1 MDYYCA
7 PNDLIIMS
15 ESKEFLVTA
24 RKWRPR
30 LYSDVVG
37 QEHIT
42 KTLKNSI
49 SADRVHHAYI
59 FSGPR
64 GVGKTTTA
72 RIHAIALNNHT
83 EDFEPD
89 LNSDLAK
96 QLSEGRA
103 IDIIEID
110 GASNNSVDD
119 VRRLRENA
127 KYPPV
132 NGKYKVY
139 IIDEVHMLS
148 DSAFNALLKIIEEPP
163 PHLVFILATTE
174 PQKIPAT
181 ILSRCQ
187 RYNFRRMEIE
197 EIVEQLSMIAK
208 AEGLTID
215 EESLQIIARKGD
227 GSMRDSQSIF
237 DQAIAFC
244 GRDIKYTELA
254 SALNLIDEMFY
265 FRISAAI
272 VNHDIKEIFAISNE
286 IVTHGYDVKDCMS
299 GLLEHFRNTLTVVTT
314 KKTDLIKTSKA
325 FKAKYVELAHNMTKA
340 DLLRLMELA
349 SRTEN
354 DLRFAS
360 SPTIKF
366 ESALVQMAS
375 MDKAKDIETLL
386 REIMKLNGA
395 DFPDNPEP
403 EKKKFEQLVEEVNV
417 EYIVDEKIEDL
428 SEIITENPTVESS
441 EIVEEKQENL
451 QEKWN
456 RFVNDETIS
465 GTDIAMVKEINKVS
479 FSADNITLTTDV
491 QFIYDNLIS
500 HKNELQSTFTN
511 KTNSKAKIELQIV
524 NKEEKI
530 EDEKEKHPI
539 ENKIISEFKAFEEK
553 SQD

>member
-1 MDYYCA
+1 
-7 PNDLIIMS
+7 MS

-49 SADRVHHAYI
+49 SSDRVHHAYL

-83 EDFEPD
+83 DDFEPD
-89 LNSDLAK
+89 LNSELAK
-96 QLSEGRA
+96 QLGEGRA
-103 IDIIEID
+103 MDIIEID

-197 EIVEQLSMIAK
+197 EIVEQLSMIAN
-208 AEGLTID
+208 AEELKID

-265 FRISAAI
+265 FRISSAI
-272 VNHDIKEIFAISNE
+272 INHDIKEIFTISNE
-286 IVTHGYDVKDCMS
+286 IVTHGYDVKECMS

-314 KKTDLIKTSKA
+314 TKTDLIKTSKT
-325 FKAKYVELAHNMTKA
+325 FKAKYVELAHNMAKA

-360 SPTIKF
+360 SPSIKF
-366 ESALVQMAS
+366 ETALVQMAS

-386 REIMKLNGA
+386 KEVMKLNGA
-395 DFPDNPEP
+395 ELPANPEP
-403 EKKKFEQLVEEVNV
+403 EKKKIERLVEETPV
-417 EYIVDEKIEDL
+417 EYKAEVKAEEK
-428 SEIITENPTVESS
+428 
-441 EIVEEKQENL
+441 EIVVEKVAVTKEEIPPPKQ
-451 QEKWN
+451 QESIQDKWN
-456 RFVNDETIS
+456 KFVAYESLIGSDIS
-465 GTDIAMVKEINKVS
+465 MVKEVMDID
-479 FSADNITLTTDV
+479 FEDDNIKLFIKD
-491 QFIYDNLIS
+491 QFIYDNLNS
-500 HKNELQSTFTN
+500 HKKQLQSAFTDI
-511 KTNSKAKIELQIV
+511 TNSRAVIELEKV
-524 NKEEKI
+524 EKEEEVI
-530 EDEKEKHPI
+530 EEREKHPI
-539 ENKIISEFKAFEEK
+539 EKKIISEFKAFEEK

>member
-1 MDYYCA
+1 
-7 PNDLIIMS
+7 MS

-37 QEHIT
+37 QGHIT

-49 SADRVHHAYI
+49 SSDRVHHAYL

-83 EDFEPD
+83 DDYEPD
-89 LNSDLAK
+89 LNSELAK
-96 QLSEGRA
+96 QLGEGRA
-103 IDIIEID
+103 MDIIEID

-197 EIVEQLSMIAK
+197 EIVEQLSMIAD
-208 AEGLTID
+208 AEGLVID

-272 VNHDIKEIFAISNE
+272 INHDIKEIFAISNE
-286 IVTHGYDVKDCMS
+286 IVTHGYDVKECMS

-314 KKTDLIKTSKA
+314 TKTDLIKTSKA
-325 FKAKYVELAHNMTKA
+325 FKAKYVELAHNMAKA

-360 SPTIKF
+360 SPSIKF
-366 ESALVQMAS
+366 ETALVQMAS
-375 MDKAKDIETLL
+375 MDKAKDIESLL
-386 REIMKLNGA
+386 KEVMKLNGTEL
-395 DFPDNPEP
+395 PTNPEP
-403 EKKKFEQLVEEVNV
+403 EKKKLDRLVEESPV
-417 EYIVDEKIEDL
+417 EYKAEVKQEKVTEKPIEKPQ
-428 SEIITENPTVESS
+428 EV
-441 EIVEEKQENL
+441 VEEIPPL
-451 QEKWN
+451 QMEEGLQDKWN
-456 RFVNDETIS
+456 RFVTHESLS
-465 GTDIAMVKEINKVS
+465 GTDIAMVKEVTDVEFGNERI
-479 FSADNITLTTDV
+479 ILTTHV
-491 QFIYDNLIS
+491 QFIYENLGS
-500 HKNELQSTFTN
+500 HIWHLQSEFTDI
-511 KTNSKAKIELQIV
+511 TGSKAKIELV
-524 NKEEKI
+524 KVVKEEEI
-530 EDEKEKHPI
+530 VEEREKHPI
-539 ENKIISEFKAFEEK
+539 EKKIISEFKAFEEK
-553 SQD
+553 SLD

>member
-1 MDYYCA
+1 MT
-7 PNDLIIMS
+7 

-49 SADRVHHAYI
+49 ASDRVHHAYL

-72 RIHAIALNNHT
+72 RIHAVALNNHT
-83 EDFEPD
+83 DDFEPD

-96 QLSEGRA
+96 QLGEGRA
-103 IDIIEID
+103 LDIIEID

-208 AEGLTID
+208 AEDLAID
-215 EESLQIIARKGD
+215 EESLQTIARKGD

-244 GRDIKYTELA
+244 GRDIRYTELA

-265 FRISAAI
+265 FRTSEAI
-272 VNHDIKEIFAISNE
+272 VSHNLQEIFDISSE
-286 IVTHGYDVKDCMS
+286 VVKHGYDVKDFMS
-299 GLLEHFRNTLTVVTT
+299 GLLEHFRNILIVVATT
-314 KKTDLIKTSKA
+314 KTDLIKTSKS
-325 FKAKYVELAHNMTKA
+325 FKEKYVELAHKLAKT

-354 DLRFAS
+354 ELRFAS
-360 SPTIKF
+360 TPSVKF
-366 ESALVQMAS
+366 ETTLVQMAS

-386 REIMKLNGA
+386 KEVMKINVV
-395 DFPDNPEP
+395 ETESTIE
-403 EKKKFEQLVEEVNV
+403 EKKKPELLVEEHKTEYVILQEEKPAELPKDKSFESAETIEQKWQRFIDSETLSGTNIAVVRNV
-417 EYIVDEKIEDL
+417 KEVSFGD
-428 SEIITENPTVESS
+428 SEIELKIKDTFVYDNLRNDLNSLQSSYRNITEENHKIILIKEFQ
-441 EIVEEKQENL
+441 EEKQTE
-451 QEKWN
+451 QE
-456 RFVNDETIS
+456 
-465 GTDIAMVKEINKVS
+465 
-479 FSADNITLTTDV
+479 
-491 QFIYDNLIS
+491 
-500 HKNELQSTFTN
+500 
-511 KTNSKAKIELQIV
+511 IER
-524 NKEEKI
+524 
-530 EDEKEKHPI
+530 HPI
-539 ENKIISEFKAFEEK
+539 EKKIILEFNAHEEK
-553 SQD
+553 RK